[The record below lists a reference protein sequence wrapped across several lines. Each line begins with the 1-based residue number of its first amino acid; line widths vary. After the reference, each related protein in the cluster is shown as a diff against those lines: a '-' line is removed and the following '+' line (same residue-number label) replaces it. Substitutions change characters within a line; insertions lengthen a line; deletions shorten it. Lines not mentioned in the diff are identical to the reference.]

1 MKYLH
6 YAFIEIVLPGGT
18 LFALGLW
25 IYRNRK
31 DISQGLSN
39 WLSAVRLL
47 DSGERI

>member
-18 LFALGLW
+18 LFAFGLW

-47 DSGERI
+47 GTGERI

>member
-25 IYRNRK
+25 VYRNRK
-31 DISQGLSN
+31 EILQGLSN
-39 WLSAVRLL
+39 WRSAVRLL
-47 DSGERI
+47 GASEQI

>member
-18 LFALGLW
+18 LLAVGLW

-39 WLSAVRLL
+39 GLSAVRLMG
-47 DSGERI
+47 SGEQI